1 MTLQQIEK
9 IRSSINELDKLK
21 TSPTPIAISRID
33 SSLENFF
40 HELYKSP
47 YLNISNHFMYG
58 SDLTKEDMIADIDDI
73 MSVLN
78 GMLAIDPKASQISDV
93 LELIFEGEHIEHSY
107 EAIQKYISKVFYS
120 YGDYIKLDKSIIVVA
135 TRAIKTD
142 VDIEW
147 GFKEENSIDFT
158 VVEGILRKLR
168 VYAQEVLD
176 EKKTSS
182 KKTATPAVI
191 INNNPS
197 ISATASANAT
207 VDISIVFE
215 NAIKQVED
223 ACLPDAQEKEVL
235 AKIQELKDIMESKE
249 SKGKRWAKIKDFFKW
264 IAEQGIQVASII
276 VPLLANTV
284 NN

>member
-9 IRSSINELDKLK
+9 IRSSTNELDKLK

-73 MSVLN
+73 LSVLN
-78 GMLAIDPKASQISDV
+78 GMLALDSKASQISDV
-93 LELIFEGEHIEHSY
+93 LDLIFEGEHIEHSY

-120 YGDYIKLDKSIIVVA
+120 YGDYIKLDKSIIAVA

-147 GFKEENSIDFT
+147 GFKEDNSIDYT

-168 VYAQEVLD
+168 IYAQEVL
-176 EKKTSS
+176 EGKKESTKKTSAPS
-182 KKTATPAVI
+182 VV

-207 VDISIVFE
+207 VDISIAFE

-264 IAEQGIQVASII
+264 VAEQGIQVASII

>member
-9 IRSSINELDKLK
+9 IRVTINELKKMK
-21 TSPTPIAISRID
+21 TKPTPADIGRVD

-47 YLNISNHFMYG
+47 YLNISNHFVYG
-58 SDLTKEDMIADIDDI
+58 MEITKEQMVADIDDI
-73 MSVLN
+73 LSVLN
-78 GMLAIDPKASQISDV
+78 GMLALDPRTEQVTDL
-93 LELIFEGEHIEHSY
+93 LELIFEGEHIEQSY

-120 YGDYIKLDKSIIVVA
+120 YGDYIKLDKSIIAVA

-142 VDIEW
+142 IDIEW
-147 GFKEENSIDFT
+147 GFKEENSIDYT

-168 VYAQEVLD
+168 IYAQEILD
-176 EKKTSS
+176 GKKKST
-182 KKTATPAVI
+182 KKASAPSVV

-215 NAIKQVED
+215 NAVRQVED

-249 SKGKRWAKIKDFFKW
+249 TKSKRWAKIKDAFKW
-264 IAEQGIQVASII
+264 VAEQGIQVASII
-276 VPLLANTV
+276 VPLLAATIK
-284 NN
+284 

>member
-9 IRSSINELDKLK
+9 IKATISKLENLK
-21 TSPTPIAISRID
+21 TKPTPTDISRVD

-47 YLNISNHFMYG
+47 YLNISNYFAYDMEI
-58 SDLTKEDMIADIDDI
+58 TKEQMLADIDDI
-73 MSVLN
+73 VSVLN
-78 GMLAIDPKASQISDV
+78 GMLALDPKAAQISDV
-93 LELIFEGEHIEHSY
+93 LELIFEGEQIEHSY

-120 YGDYIKLDKSIIVVA
+120 YGDYIKLDKSIIAVA
-135 TRAIKTD
+135 TKSIKTE
-142 VDIEW
+142 VDIDW
-147 GFKEENSIDFT
+147 GFKEENTIDFT
-158 VVEGILRKLR
+158 VVEGIVRKLR

-176 EKKTSS
+176 GRKSSNKKST
-182 KKTATPAVI
+182 TPSVV

-197 ISATASANAT
+197 ISATASANAA

-215 NAIKQVED
+215 NAVRQVED

-249 SKGKRWAKIKDFFKW
+249 SKGKRWAKIRDVFKW
-264 IAEQGIQVASII
+264 VAEQGIQVASII
-276 VPLLANTV
+276 VPLLATTIK
-284 NN
+284 

>member
-9 IRSSINELDKLK
+9 IRITISELENLK
-21 TSPTPIAISRID
+21 TAPTPTAISRID

-47 YLNISNHFMYG
+47 YLNISNHFAYDMEI
-58 SDLTKEDMIADIDDI
+58 TKDQMVTDIDDI
-73 MSVLN
+73 VSVLN
-78 GMLAIDPKASQISDV
+78 GILALEPMAAQINDL
-93 LELIFEGEHIEHSY
+93 LELIFEGEHIEQSY

-120 YGDYIKLDKSIIVVA
+120 YGDYIKLDKSIIAVA
-135 TRAIKTD
+135 TKSIKTE
-142 VDIEW
+142 VDIDW
-147 GFKEENSIDFT
+147 GFKEENNIDFT
-158 VVEGILRKLR
+158 VVEGIVRKLR

-176 EKKTSS
+176 GRKSSNKKST
-182 KKTATPAVI
+182 TPSVV

-197 ISATASANAT
+197 ISATASANAA

-215 NAIKQVED
+215 NAVRQVED

-249 SKGKRWAKIKDFFKW
+249 SKGKRWAKIRDVFKW
-264 IAEQGIQVASII
+264 VAEQGIQVASII
-276 VPLLANTV
+276 VPLLATTIK
-284 NN
+284 

>member
-9 IRSSINELDKLK
+9 IKATISKLENLK
-21 TSPTPIAISRID
+21 TKPTPTDISRVD

-47 YLNISNHFMYG
+47 YLNISNYFAYDMEI
-58 SDLTKEDMIADIDDI
+58 TKEQMLADIDDI
-73 MSVLN
+73 VSVLN
-78 GMLAIDPKASQISDV
+78 GMLALDPKAAQISDV

-120 YGDYIKLDKSIIVVA
+120 YGDYIKLDKSIIAVA

-147 GFKEENSIDFT
+147 GFKEENSIDYT

-168 VYAQEVLD
+168 IYAQEVL
-176 EKKTSS
+176 EGKKEST
-182 KKTATPAVI
+182 KKAAAPSVV

-197 ISATASANAT
+197 ISATASANAA

-215 NAIKQVED
+215 NAVRQVED

-249 SKGKRWAKIKDFFKW
+249 SKGKRWAKIRDVFKW
-264 IAEQGIQVASII
+264 VAEQGIQVASII
-276 VPLLANTV
+276 VPLLATTIK
-284 NN
+284 

>member
-9 IRSSINELDKLK
+9 IKATISKLENLK
-21 TSPTPIAISRID
+21 TKPTPTDISRVD
-33 SSLENFF
+33 SSSENFF

-47 YLNISNHFMYG
+47 YLNISNYFAYDMEI
-58 SDLTKEDMIADIDDI
+58 TKEQMLADIDDI
-73 MSVLN
+73 VSVLN
-78 GMLAIDPKASQISDV
+78 GMLALDPKAAQISDV

-120 YGDYIKLDKSIIVVA
+120 YGDYIKLDKSIIAVA
-135 TRAIKTD
+135 TRAIITD

-147 GFKEENSIDFT
+147 GFKEENSIDYT

-168 VYAQEVLD
+168 IYAQEVL
-176 EKKTSS
+176 EGKKEST
-182 KKTATPAVI
+182 KKASAPSVV

-197 ISATASANAT
+197 ISATASANAA

-215 NAIKQVED
+215 NAVRQVED

-249 SKGKRWAKIKDFFKW
+249 SKGKRWAKIRDVFKW
-264 IAEQGIQVASII
+264 VAEQGIQVASII
-276 VPLLANTV
+276 VPLLATTIK
-284 NN
+284 

>member
-9 IRSSINELDKLK
+9 IRATISELENLK
-21 TSPTPIAISRID
+21 TKPTPTDISRVD

-47 YLNISNHFMYG
+47 YLNISNYFAYDMEI
-58 SDLTKEDMIADIDDI
+58 TKEQMLADIDDI
-73 MSVLN
+73 VSVLN
-78 GMLAIDPKASQISDV
+78 GMLALDPKAAQITDV
-93 LELIFEGEHIEHSY
+93 LELISEGEHIEQSY

-120 YGDYIKLDKSIIVVA
+120 YGDYIKLDKSIIAVA

-147 GFKEENSIDFT
+147 GFKEDNSIDYT

-176 EKKTSS
+176 GKKESA
-182 KKTATPAVI
+182 KKASVPSVV

-197 ISATASANAT
+197 ITATASANAT

-215 NAIKQVED
+215 NAVRQVED
-223 ACLPDAQEKEVL
+223 TCLPDAQEKEVL

-249 SKGKRWAKIKDFFKW
+249 SKGKRWTKIKDFFKW
-264 IAEQGIQVASII
+264 VAEQGIQVASII
-276 VPLLANTV
+276 VPLLATTIK
-284 NN
+284 

>member
-9 IRSSINELDKLK
+9 IKATISELGNLK
-21 TSPTPIAISRID
+21 TKPTPTDISRVD

-47 YLNISNHFMYG
+47 YLNISNYFVYDMEI
-58 SDLTKEDMIADIDDI
+58 TKEQMLADIDDI
-73 MSVLN
+73 VSVLN
-78 GMLAIDPKASQISDV
+78 GMLALDPKAAQISDV

-120 YGDYIKLDKSIIVVA
+120 YGDYIKLDKSIIAVA

-147 GFKEENSIDFT
+147 GFKEENSIDYT

-168 VYAQEVLD
+168 IYAQEVL
-176 EKKTSS
+176 EGKKEST
-182 KKTATPAVI
+182 KKASAPSVV

-197 ISATASANAT
+197 ISATASANAA
-207 VDISIVFE
+207 VDISIVFG
-215 NAIKQVED
+215 NAVRQVED

-249 SKGKRWAKIKDFFKW
+249 SKGKRWSKIKDFFKW
-264 IAEQGIQVASII
+264 VAEQGIQVASII
-276 VPLLANTV
+276 VPLLATTIK
-284 NN
+284 

>member
-9 IRSSINELDKLK
+9 IKATISKLENLK
-21 TSPTPIAISRID
+21 TKPTPTDISRVD

-47 YLNISNHFMYG
+47 YLNISNYFAYDMEI
-58 SDLTKEDMIADIDDI
+58 TKEQMLADIDDI
-73 MSVLN
+73 VSVLN
-78 GMLAIDPKASQISDV
+78 GMLALDPKAAQISDV

-120 YGDYIKLDKSIIVVA
+120 YGDYIKLDKSIIAVA

-147 GFKEENSIDFT
+147 GFKEENSIDYT

-168 VYAQEVLD
+168 IYAQEVL
-176 EKKTSS
+176 EGKKEST
-182 KKTATPAVI
+182 KKASAPSVV

-197 ISATASANAT
+197 ISATASANAA

-215 NAIKQVED
+215 NAVRQVED

-249 SKGKRWAKIKDFFKW
+249 SKSKRWAKIRDVFKW
-264 IAEQGIQVASII
+264 VAEQGIQVANII
-276 VPLLANTV
+276 VPLLATTIK
-284 NN
+284 

>member
-9 IRSSINELDKLK
+9 IKATISKLENLK
-21 TSPTPIAISRID
+21 TKPTPTDISRVD

-47 YLNISNHFMYG
+47 YLNISNYFAYDMEI
-58 SDLTKEDMIADIDDI
+58 TKEQMLADIDDI
-73 MSVLN
+73 VSVLN
-78 GMLAIDPKASQISDV
+78 GMLALDPKAAQISDV

-120 YGDYIKLDKSIIVVA
+120 YGDYIKLDKSIIAVA
-135 TRAIKTD
+135 TKSIKTE
-142 VDIEW
+142 VDIDW
-147 GFKEENSIDFT
+147 GFKEENTIDFT
-158 VVEGILRKLR
+158 VVEGIVRKLR
-168 VYAQEVLD
+168 VYAQEVL
-176 EKKTSS
+176 EGKKEST
-182 KKTATPAVI
+182 KKASAPSVV

-197 ISATASANAT
+197 ISATASANAA

-215 NAIKQVED
+215 NAVRQVED

-249 SKGKRWAKIKDFFKW
+249 SKGKRWAKIRDVFKW
-264 IAEQGIQVASII
+264 VAEQGIQVASII
-276 VPLLANTV
+276 VPLLATTIK
-284 NN
+284 

>member
-9 IRSSINELDKLK
+9 IKATISELENLK
-21 TSPTPIAISRID
+21 TKPTPTDISRVD

-47 YLNISNHFMYG
+47 YLNISNYFAYDMEI
-58 SDLTKEDMIADIDDI
+58 TKEQMLADIDDI
-73 MSVLN
+73 VSVLN
-78 GMLAIDPKASQISDV
+78 GMLALDPKAAQISDV
-93 LELIFEGEHIEHSY
+93 LELIFEGEHIEHSF

-120 YGDYIKLDKSIIVVA
+120 YGDYIKLDKSIIAVA

-147 GFKEENSIDFT
+147 GFKEENSIDYT

-168 VYAQEVLD
+168 IYAQEVL
-176 EKKTSS
+176 EGKKEST
-182 KKTATPAVI
+182 KKASAPSVV

-197 ISATASANAT
+197 ISATASANAA

-215 NAIKQVED
+215 NAVRQVED

-249 SKGKRWAKIKDFFKW
+249 SKGKRWAKIRDVFKW
-264 IAEQGIQVASII
+264 VAEQGIQVASII
-276 VPLLANTV
+276 VPLLATTIK
-284 NN
+284 

>member
-73 MSVLN
+73 MSVLK
-78 GMLAIDPKASQISDV
+78 GMLALDPKATQISDV

-120 YGDYIKLDKSIIVVA
+120 YGDYIKLDKSIIAVA

-176 EKKTSS
+176 GKKTSS
-182 KKTATPAVI
+182 KKTATPAII

-264 IAEQGIQVASII
+264 VAEQGIQVASII

>member
-9 IRSSINELDKLK
+9 IKSTISELENLK
-21 TSPTPIAISRID
+21 TKPTPTDISRVD

-47 YLNISNHFMYG
+47 YLNISNHFAYDMEI
-58 SDLTKEDMIADIDDI
+58 TKKQMIADIDDI
-73 MSVLN
+73 ISVLK
-78 GMLAIDPKASQISDV
+78 GMLALDPKAAQITDL
-93 LELIFEGEHIEHSY
+93 LELIFEGEHIEQSY

-120 YGDYIKLDKSIIVVA
+120 YGDYIKLDKSIIAVA

-147 GFKEENSIDFT
+147 GFKEENSIDYT
-158 VVEGILRKLR
+158 VVEGILCKLR
-168 VYAQEVLD
+168 IYAQEVL
-176 EKKTSS
+176 EGKKEST
-182 KKTATPAVI
+182 KKASAPSVV
-191 INNNPS
+191 INNNPA
-197 ISATASANAT
+197 ISATASANAA

-215 NAIKQVED
+215 NAVRQVED

-249 SKGKRWAKIKDFFKW
+249 SKGKRWAKIRDVFKW
-264 IAEQGIQVASII
+264 VAEQGIQVAGII
-276 VPLLANTV
+276 VPLLSSTIK
-284 NN
+284 

>member
-9 IRSSINELDKLK
+9 IRTTINDLEELKI
-21 TSPTPIAISRID
+21 SPTPTAIRRID

-47 YLNISNHFMYG
+47 YLNVTALFSHDKKFTN
-58 SDLTKEDMIADIDDI
+58 DQMIADIDDI
-73 MSVLN
+73 ISVLK
-78 GMLAIDPKASQISDV
+78 GMLALDSQSAQVTDV
-93 LELIFEGEHIEHSY
+93 LELIFEGEHIDHSY
-107 EAIQKYISKVFYS
+107 ETVQKYIAKVFYS
-120 YGDYIKLDKSIIVVA
+120 YGDYIKLDKSVVAVA

-142 VDIEW
+142 VDIDL
-147 GFKEENSIDFT
+147 GFKEENSIDYI
-158 VVEGILRKLR
+158 VVEGILCKLR

-176 EKKTSS
+176 GRKISS
-182 KKTATPAVI
+182 KKTSAPSVV

-197 ISATASANAT
+197 ISANASASVS
-207 VDISIVFE
+207 VDITLSFE

-235 AKIQELKDIMESKE
+235 VKIQELKDIIDSKE
-249 SKGKRWAKIKDFFKW
+249 YKGKRWTKIKDFFKW
-264 IAEQGIQVASII
+264 VAEQGIQVASII
-276 VPLLANTV
+276 VPLLVNAV

>member
-9 IRSSINELDKLK
+9 IKATISELENLK
-21 TSPTPIAISRID
+21 TKPTPTDISRVD

-47 YLNISNHFMYG
+47 YLNISNYFAYDMEI
-58 SDLTKEDMIADIDDI
+58 TKEQMLADIDDI
-73 MSVLN
+73 VSVLN
-78 GMLAIDPKASQISDV
+78 GMLALDPKAAQISDV

-120 YGDYIKLDKSIIVVA
+120 YGDYIKLDKSIIAVA

-147 GFKEENSIDFT
+147 GFKEENSIDYT
-158 VVEGILRKLR
+158 VVAGILRKLR
-168 VYAQEVLD
+168 IYAQEVL
-176 EKKTSS
+176 EGKKEST
-182 KKTATPAVI
+182 KKASAPSVV

-197 ISATASANAT
+197 ISATASANAA

-215 NAIKQVED
+215 NAVRQVED

-249 SKGKRWAKIKDFFKW
+249 SKGKRWAKIRDVFKW
-264 IAEQGIQVASII
+264 VAEQGIQVASII
-276 VPLLANTV
+276 VPLLATTIK
-284 NN
+284 

>member
-9 IRSSINELDKLK
+9 IRSSINELEKLK

-120 YGDYIKLDKSIIVVA
+120 YGDYIKLDKSIIAVA

-176 EKKTSS
+176 GKKTSS
-182 KKTATPAVI
+182 EKTATPAVI

-197 ISATASANAT
+197 ISATASVNAT

-215 NAIKQVED
+215 NVIKQVED

-264 IAEQGIQVASII
+264 VAEQGIQVASII

>member
-1 MTLQQIEK
+1 M
-9 IRSSINELDKLK
+9 NELEKLK

-33 SSLENFF
+33 SYLENFF

-73 MSVLN
+73 VSTLN
-78 GMLAIDPKASQISDV
+78 GMLALDPKAAQITDL

-120 YGDYIKLDKSIIVVA
+120 YGDYIKLDKSIIAVA

-147 GFKEENSIDFT
+147 GFKEENSIDYT

-168 VYAQEVLD
+168 IYAQEVLD
-176 EKKTSS
+176 GKNESTKKASAPS
-182 KKTATPAVI
+182 VV

-215 NAIKQVED
+215 NAVRQVED
-223 ACLPDAQEKEVL
+223 ACLPDAQEKEIL

-264 IAEQGIQVASII
+264 VAEQGIQVASIV
-276 VPLLANTV
+276 VPLLANTIK
-284 NN
+284 

>member
-9 IRSSINELDKLK
+9 IRSSINELEKLK
-21 TSPTPIAISRID
+21 TSPTPIAISRIG

-78 GMLAIDPKASQISDV
+78 GMLALDPKAAQISDV
-93 LELIFEGEHIEHSY
+93 LDLIFEGEHIEQSY
-107 EAIQKYISKVFYS
+107 EVIQKYISKVFYS
-120 YGDYIKLDKSIIVVA
+120 YGDYIKLDKSIIAVA

-147 GFKEENSIDFT
+147 GFKEENSIDYT

-168 VYAQEVLD
+168 VYAQEVL
-176 EKKTSS
+176 EGKKESTKKSS
-182 KKTATPAVI
+182 GPSVV

-197 ISATASANAT
+197 ISATASANAA
-207 VDISIVFE
+207 VDISIAFE
-215 NAIKQVED
+215 SAIRQVED
-223 ACLPDAQEKEVL
+223 ACLPDSQEKEVL
-235 AKIQELKDIMESKE
+235 AKIQELKAIMESKE

-264 IAEQGIQVASII
+264 VAEQGIQVASII
-276 VPLLANTV
+276 VPLLATTIK
-284 NN
+284 

>member
-9 IRSSINELDKLK
+9 IRSSINELEKLK

-47 YLNISNHFMYG
+47 YLNISNHFAY
-58 SDLTKEDMIADIDDI
+58 DMEITTDQMVADIDDI
-73 MSVLN
+73 VSVLN
-78 GMLAIDPKASQISDV
+78 GMLALDPKAAQISDV

-120 YGDYIKLDKSIIVVA
+120 YGDYIKLDKSIIAVA

-147 GFKEENSIDFT
+147 GFKEDNSIDYT

-168 VYAQEVLD
+168 IYAQEVLD
-176 EKKTSS
+176 GKKTSS
-182 KKTATPAVI
+182 KKTSTPSVI

-207 VDISIVFE
+207 VDISIAFE

-264 IAEQGIQVASII
+264 VAEQGIQVASII
-276 VPLLANTV
+276 VPLLATTIK
-284 NN
+284 

>member
-9 IRSSINELDKLK
+9 IRATISALENLK
-21 TSPTPIAISRID
+21 TKPTPTDISRVD

-47 YLNISNHFMYG
+47 YLNSSNYFAY
-58 SDLTKEDMIADIDDI
+58 DVEITKEQMLADIDDI
-73 MSVLN
+73 VSVLN
-78 GMLAIDPKASQISDV
+78 GMLALDPKAAQITDV
-93 LELIFEGEHIEHSY
+93 LELIFEGEHIEQSY

-120 YGDYIKLDKSIIVVA
+120 YGDYIKLDKSIIAVA

-147 GFKEENSIDFT
+147 GFKEDNSIDYT

-168 VYAQEVLD
+168 VYAQEILD
-176 EKKTSS
+176 GKKEST
-182 KKTATPAVI
+182 KKVSAPSVV

-215 NAIKQVED
+215 NAVRQVED

-249 SKGKRWAKIKDFFKW
+249 SKGKRWTKIKDFFKW
-264 IAEQGIQVASII
+264 VAEQGIQVASII
-276 VPLLANTV
+276 VPLLATTIK
-284 NN
+284 

>member
-58 SDLTKEDMIADIDDI
+58 SNLTKEDMIADIDDI

-78 GMLAIDPKASQISDV
+78 GMLALDPKTSQISDV

-120 YGDYIKLDKSIIVVA
+120 YGDYIKLDKSIIAVA

-176 EKKTSS
+176 GKKTSS

-215 NAIKQVED
+215 NAINQVED

-264 IAEQGIQVASII
+264 VAEQGIQVASII

-284 NN
+284 K

>member
-9 IRSSINELDKLK
+9 IRSSINELENLK
-21 TSPTPIAISRID
+21 TSPTPTAISRID

-47 YLNISNHFMYG
+47 YLNTSNHFAY
-58 SDLTKEDMIADIDDI
+58 DMKITTDQMIEDIDDI
-73 MSVLN
+73 VSVLN
-78 GMLAIDPKASQISDV
+78 GMLALDPKSAQISDV
-93 LELIFEGEHIEHSY
+93 LDLVFEGEHIEHSY
-107 EAIQKYISKVFYS
+107 EAIEKYISKVFYS
-120 YGDYIKLDKSIIVVA
+120 YGDYINLDKSIIAVA

-147 GFKEENSIDFT
+147 GFKEENSIDYT

-168 VYAQEVLD
+168 IYAQELLD
-176 EKKTSS
+176 GKKTSS
-182 KKTATPAVI
+182 KKTSTPSVV

-264 IAEQGIQVASII
+264 VAEQGIQVASII
-276 VPLLANTV
+276 VPLLATTIK
-284 NN
+284 

>member
-9 IRSSINELDKLK
+9 IRTTMSELENLK
-21 TSPTPIAISRID
+21 MKPTPTDISRVD

-47 YLNISNHFMYG
+47 YLNITNHFAYDMEI
-58 SDLTKEDMIADIDDI
+58 TKEQMVADIDDI
-73 MSVLN
+73 ISVLN
-78 GMLAIDPKASQISDV
+78 GMLALDPKAEQITDL
-93 LELIFEGEHIEHSY
+93 LELIFEGEHIEQSY

-120 YGDYIKLDKSIIVVA
+120 YGDYINLDKSIIAVA

-147 GFKEENSIDFT
+147 GFKEENSIDYT

-168 VYAQEVLD
+168 VCAREIL
-176 EKKTSS
+176 EGKKESTKKSSATS
-182 KKTATPAVI
+182 VV
-191 INNNPS
+191 INNNPL
-197 ISATASANAT
+197 ISATASANAA

-215 NAIKQVED
+215 NAVRQVED
-223 ACLPDAQEKEVL
+223 ACLPDVQEKEVL
-235 AKIQELKDIMESKE
+235 TKIQELKGIMESKE
-249 SKGKRWAKIKDFFKW
+249 SNGKRWAKIKDFFKW
-264 IAEQGIQVASII
+264 VAEQGIQVASII

-284 NN
+284 K